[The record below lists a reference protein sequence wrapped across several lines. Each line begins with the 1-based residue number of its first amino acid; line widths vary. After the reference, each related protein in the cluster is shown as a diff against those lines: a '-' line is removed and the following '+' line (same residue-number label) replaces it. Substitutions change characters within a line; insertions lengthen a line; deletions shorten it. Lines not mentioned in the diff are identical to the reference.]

1 TQSTGLPLPG
11 KEMVDYICQ
20 YLSNVRERRVTPDVQ
35 PGYMRA
41 QLPDSAPM
49 DPDSWDNIFGDI
61 EKIIMPG
68 VVHWQSPHMHAY
80 FPALTSWPSLLGD
93 MLADAINC
101 LGFTWAS
108 SPACT
113 ELEMNVMDW
122 LAKMLGL
129 PDKFLH
135 HHPDS
140 VGGGVLQSTVSEST
154 LVALLAARKNKI
166 LEMQLAEPDT
176 DESSLNSRL
185 IAYAS
190 DQAHSSVE
198 KAGLISLVKMKF
210 LPVDENFSLRG
221 ETLKKAIAEDRKKG
235 LVPVFVCA
243 TLGTTGVC
251 AFDSLS
257 ELGPI
262 CKCDAEGLWL
272 HIDAAYAGTA
282 FVCPEFR
289 LFLDGIEYADSFTFN
304 PSKWMMVHFDCT
316 GFWVKDK
323 YKLHQ
328 TFSVN
333 PVYLRHP
340 NSGAA
345 VDFMHWQIPLSRRF
359 RSLKLWF
366 VIRSFGVKKL
376 QAHVRHGTETAK
388 FFESLVK
395 SDPLFEIP
403 AKRHLGLVVFR
414 LKGPNWL
421 TEKLLKELSSSGRL
435 FLIPAT
441 IHDKFIIRFT
451 VTSQFTTREDIL
463 QDWNII
469 QQTAAQIVSQNY
481 GLHCISSGDGARI
494 PNTTVKPGSGAISS
508 ASQLSVDGGK
518 YKTPS
523 RKIVVQPKKL
533 AACPSTCVISQQVKG
548 QGDPLDD
555 CFPEDV
561 PDVTK
566 HKLTS
571 FLFSYL
577 SVQGKKKTARSLSCN
592 SVPMTGGLEQCNPKA
607 AATDK
612 KESHANA
619 RMLSGLPEEVMK
631 FKRSAFKKLIK
642 FYSVPSFPDCNIQCG
657 LQLPCCPLQAIV

>member
-1 TQSTGLPLPG
+1 MEPEEYRRRG

-20 YLSNVRERRVTPDVQ
+20 YLRDVRERRVTPDVQ

-49 DPDSWDNIFGDI
+49 DPDSWDDIFGDI

-166 LEMQLAEPDT
+166 LEMKLSEPDT

-251 AFDSLS
+251 AFDNLS

-262 CKCDAEGLWL
+262 CDDEGLWL

-345 VDFMHWQIPLSRRF
+345 VDFM
-359 RSLKLWF
+359 
-366 VIRSFGVKKL
+366 
-376 QAHVRHGTETAK
+376 GTEMAK
-388 FFESLVK
+388 FFESLVR

-441 IHDKFIIRFT
+441 IRDKFIIRFT

-469 QQTAAQIVSQNY
+469 QHTAAQIISQNY
-481 GLHCISSGDGARI
+481 GLQCINSGDGARI
-494 PNTTVKPGSGAISS
+494 PHMIVKPSSDAISS
-508 ASQLSVDGGK
+508 ASQLYLDGGK

-533 AACPSTCVISQQVKG
+533 SVSPSTCVISQQVKD

-561 PDVTK
+561 QDVTK

-577 SVQGKKKTARSLSCN
+577 SVQGKKKTGRSLSCN
-592 SVPMTGGLEQCNPKA
+592 SVPMTGSLEQCNPKA

-619 RMLSGLPEEVMK
+619 RILSRLPEEVMMLK
-631 FKRSAFKKLIK
+631 KSAFKKLIK
-642 FYSVPSFPDCNIQCG
+642 FYSVPSFPECSIQCG